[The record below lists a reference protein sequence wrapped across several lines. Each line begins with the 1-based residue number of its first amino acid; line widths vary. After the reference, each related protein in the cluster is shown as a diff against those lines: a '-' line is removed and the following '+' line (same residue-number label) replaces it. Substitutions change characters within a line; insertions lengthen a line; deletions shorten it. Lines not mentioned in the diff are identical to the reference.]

1 MKVKKKRKGG
11 KKKGKKRNFFTWK
24 YLILT
29 ILSISIVLFYVWE
42 RVGILKDGY
51 KIRKMTKRK
60 NELSEEKGLLRGGI
74 PQGSA
79 AVRENSPGRVGVNCS
94 DQREINSP
102 HCYKSAVRTNL
113 QFKIS
118 NLQFTI
124 MSEAS

>member
-11 KKKGKKRNFFTWK
+11 KRKKKKRNFFTWK

-60 NELSEEKGLLRGGI
+60 NELSEEKGLLR
-74 PQGSA
+74 
-79 AVRENSPGRVGVNCS
+79 
-94 DQREINSP
+94 
-102 HCYKSAVRTNL
+102 
-113 QFKIS
+113 
-118 NLQFTI
+118 
-124 MSEAS
+124 SEAAYLKSPQRLERIAREELGLIAPTNGKSIRRIVINQQ